1 LDVTSRESRTMLRF
15 VLLEHD
21 HPELHWDFMLER
33 GDVLLTWRLDRIP
46 TEACEI
52 AATSLPDHRVAYLDY
67 EGPVS
72 GNRGSVQRVD
82 RGGFEWLASKD
93 DVVSVCLN
101 GSRLQGTARL
111 RKVSADGSP
120 DESAWRMIWQPH

>member
-1 LDVTSRESRTMLRF
+1 MPRF

-33 GDVLLTWRLDRIP
+33 GEALLAWRLDRIP
-46 TEACEI
+46 TAACEI
-52 AATSLPDHRVAYLDY
+52 AAVSLPDHRVAYLDY

-72 GNRGSVQRVD
+72 SNRGSVQRVD
-82 RGGFEWLASKD
+82 RGDFEWL
-93 DVVSVCLN
+93 VSEADIVAVRLS
-101 GSRLQGTARL
+101 GSRLEGTARL
-111 RKVSADGSP
+111 RKLSADGSP

>member
-1 LDVTSRESRTMLRF
+1 MSRF

-33 GDVLLTWRLDRIP
+33 DDVLLTWRLDRIP
-46 TEACEI
+46 DRAGEI
-52 AATSLPDHRVAYLDY
+52 AATSLPDHRLAYLDY

-72 GNRGSVQRVD
+72 GGRGSVQRVD
-82 RGGFEWLASKD
+82 RGDFEFLVSED
-93 DVVSVCLN
+93 GIVSVRLN

-111 RKVSADGSP
+111 RKLSADGSP
-120 DESAWRMIWQPH
+120 DESAWRMIWQPD

>member
-1 LDVTSRESRTMLRF
+1 MSRF

-33 GDVLLTWRLDRIP
+33 GEALLTWRLDRIP
-46 TEACEI
+46 DEAGEI

-72 GNRGSVQRVD
+72 DNRGSVQRVD
-82 RGGFEWLASKD
+82 RGDFEWLASED
-93 DVVSVCLN
+93 GIVSVRLN

-111 RKVSADGSP
+111 RKFSADGSP
-120 DESAWRMIWQPH
+120 DESVWRMIWQPH